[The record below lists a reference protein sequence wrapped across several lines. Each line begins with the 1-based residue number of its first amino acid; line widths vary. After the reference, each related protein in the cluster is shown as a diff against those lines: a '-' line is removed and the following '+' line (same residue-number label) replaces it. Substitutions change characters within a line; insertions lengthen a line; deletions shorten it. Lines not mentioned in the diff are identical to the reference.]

1 MLHAI
6 ETSEH
11 FSTFC
16 LYFAWE
22 LLQKAKQRVERIFP
36 RRGNALKRKSRK
48 QKQNRRKA
56 DKRKCQRYAE
66 NEKSIKT
73 RILNVDEET
82 LNDEDYVI
90 DHGDLEMRV
99 VKAHIGSKIL
109 TSIVQEKQT
118 NIPLASDS
126 NPESDSDSDSDR
138 VEGIVGSS
146 SNSSELNDSG
156 DQAADRQQLEQETI
170 PESSTSRYGRKR
182 TRVLRENYV
191 PWNNIHVD
199 TQ

>member
-1 MLHAI
+1 M
-6 ETSEH
+6 E
-11 FSTFC
+11 
-16 LYFAWE
+16 YF
-22 LLQKAKQRVERIFP
+22 LCGKK
-36 RRGNALKRKSRK
+36 
-48 QKQNRRKA
+48 
-56 DKRKCQRYAE
+56 D
-66 NEKSIKT
+66 EKV
-73 RILNVDEET
+73 RL
-82 LNDEDYVI
+82 
-90 DHGDLEMRV
+90 

-109 TSIVQEKQT
+109 TSIVQEIQT

-126 NPESDSDSDSDR
+126 NPEFDSDSDSDR

-191 PWNNIHVD
+191 PWNNIHVE

>member
-16 LYFAWE
+16 LYFALE
-22 LLQKAKQRVERIFP
+22 LLQKAKQQVERIFP
-36 RRGNALKRKSRK
+36 RQGNALKRKSRK
-48 QKQNRRKA
+48 QKQNHRKA
-56 DKRKCQRYAE
+56 DKCKCQRYAE
-66 NEKSIKT
+66 NEKSFKT
-73 RILNVDEET
+73 RILNIDEET

-156 DQAADRQQLEQETI
+156 DQAVDRQQLEQETI
-170 PESSTSRYGRKR
+170 PESSMSRYGRKIMCHGII
-182 TRVLRENYV
+182 YM
-191 PWNNIHVD
+191 
-199 TQ
+199 

>member
-16 LYFAWE
+16 LYFALE
-22 LLQKAKQRVERIFP
+22 LLQKAKQQVERIFP
-36 RRGNALKRKSRK
+36 CQGNALKRKSRK
-48 QKQNRRKA
+48 QKQNHRKA
-56 DKRKCQRYAE
+56 NKCKCQRYAE
-66 NEKSIKT
+66 NEKSFKT
-73 RILNVDEET
+73 RILNIDEET

>member
-1 MLHAI
+1 MNLNCI
-6 ETSEH
+6 LIITIDIL
-11 FSTFC
+11 F
-16 LYFAWE
+16 
-22 LLQKAKQRVERIFP
+22 KGK
-36 RRGNALKRKSRK
+36 K
-48 QKQNRRKA
+48 
-56 DKRKCQRYAE
+56 D
-66 NEKSIKT
+66 EK
-73 RILNVDEET
+73 V
-82 LNDEDYVI
+82 
-90 DHGDLEMRV
+90 RV

-118 NIPLASDS
+118 NISLASDS
-126 NPESDSDSDSDR
+126 NSKSASDSDR
-138 VEGIVGSS
+138 VEGIVGYS

-191 PWNNIHVD
+191 PWNNIHVK